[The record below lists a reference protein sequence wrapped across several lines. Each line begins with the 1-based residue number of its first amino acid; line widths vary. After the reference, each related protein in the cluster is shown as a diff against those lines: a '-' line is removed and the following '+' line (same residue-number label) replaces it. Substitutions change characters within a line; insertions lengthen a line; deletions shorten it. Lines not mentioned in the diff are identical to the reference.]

1 MMNKKIIILIDN
13 GHGVNTLGKCS
24 PDGRLRE
31 YAWCRDVAGRIVS
44 ILKGM
49 GYEAVLVTPETK
61 DIPLKER
68 VRRVN
73 DYCKRYGSKNCLCI
87 SVHNNAAGSD
97 GKWHNAT
104 GWSGWVAP
112 NASSNSKRLAQW
124 LYKEAEQA
132 GLQGNRCV
140 PTEKYWVGNWAI
152 CRDTNC
158 PAVLTENLFQDNKGE
173 VDYLLTENGKQ
184 TIAMLH
190 VKAIIN
196 YIDQN
201 DK

>member
-1 MMNKKIIILIDN
+1 MNKKIIILIDN

-97 GKWHNAT
+97 GKWHDAT

-124 LYKEAEQA
+124 LYKEAERA

-140 PTEKYWVGNWAI
+140 PAEKYWVGNWAI

-196 YIDQN
+196 YIDQT

>member
-1 MMNKKIIILIDN
+1 MKILIDN
-13 GHGVNTLGKCS
+13 GHGDPPLTGGKCS
-24 PDGRLRE
+24 PDGRLKE
-31 YAWCRDVAGRIVS
+31 YVWCRDVAARIVN

-49 GYEAVLVTPETK
+49 GYDAVLITPETK

-112 NASSNSKRLAQW
+112 NASSNSKRLAQC
-124 LYKEAEQA
+124 LYKEAERA
-132 GLQGNRCV
+132 ELQGNRCV
-140 PTEKYWVGNWAI
+140 PAEKYWVGNWAI

-173 VDYLLTENGKQ
+173 VDYLLTENGKR

-196 YIDQN
+196 YIDQT